1 MSNTMYTI
9 LDVTSTPTFDD
20 RVTKIEVHSYNPYAN
35 TTFDNNDE
43 IRIPIQQQDVYTLPC
58 ESHLYVEGRVSL
70 MAPAT
75 AEQEAKAARVFLDNN
90 CVAFMFDEI
99 RYELNGVEVD
109 RSRNPGITTAL
120 KHYASLSVDRSKA
133 LMNAGWDHTIAHD
146 KDIFSSTSFNF
157 CVPMNTLLGFCEDYR
172 RIVMNARHELI
183 LIRARLD
190 TNAMYAT
197 SVSPAIVPKLEIRK
211 IQWRI
216 PHVALEDTQKLSM
229 LRVLQSDRPIAMSFR
244 SWELHEYPLLQ
255 TTTKHTWTVK
265 ASSQVEKPRYAFFGM
280 QIDRKNNL
288 KKNASRF
295 DACKLANVR
304 LFLNSE
310 TYPYDDLNLDFDKS
324 KYALLYD
331 MYAKFSR
338 SYYGHGE
345 PLLNAAEFLRYAPIA
360 VIDCSRQNESVKSAT
375 VDVRI
380 DFECRESVP
389 ANTTAYC
396 LLIHDRIVEYSPLTN
411 VVRKIT

>member
-1 MSNTMYTI
+1 MVHIDLRAAIHTEPCAAIHTGTRDSLSRIHSVCQHRPGRAILYLVPKTNKLSYSTLSLRTVIRSAALDLRPELAIRYLHRPTGNLAFYGYKCFWITIASRSYSN
-9 LDVTSTPTFDD
+9 
-20 RVTKIEVHSYNPYAN
+20 
-35 TTFDNNDE
+35 
-43 IRIPIQQQDVYTLPC
+43 
-58 ESHLYVEGRVSL
+58 
-70 MAPAT
+70 
-75 AEQEAKAARVFLDNN
+75 
-90 CVAFMFDEI
+90 EI

-120 KHYASLSVDRSKA
+120 KHYVSLSIDRSKA

-146 KDIFSSTSFNF
+146 KDNFSSTSFYF

-190 TNAMYAT
+190 TNAMYAA
-197 SVSPAIVPKLEIRK
+197 SLSPAIIPKLEIRK

-229 LRVLQSDRPIAMSFR
+229 LRLLQSDRPIAMSFR

-255 TTTKHTWTVK
+255 TTMKHTWTVK
-265 ASSQVEKPRYAFFGM
+265 ASSQIEKPRYAFFGM

-295 DACKLANVR
+295 DACKLTNVR

-345 PLLNAAEFLRYAPIA
+345 PLICIYR
-360 VIDCSRQNESVKSAT
+360 
-375 VDVRI
+375 
-380 DFECRESVP
+380 
-389 ANTTAYC
+389 
-396 LLIHDRIVEYSPLTN
+396 
-411 VVRKIT
+411 